1 MKLIDKLIN
10 KKVKAHFNNYNY
22 SFTDILEKLKENN
35 IHTLYLERQKAV
47 HSLFFISENETSF
60 LPLKDIS
67 DSEFKHSPLE
77 EIDVEE
83 FIDILG
89 MTSKLNKK
97 DDLGLDNLLN
107 KNPSFLNWDNGEV
120 QAVMNIDKIVY
131 ASYKDNTISVHMT
144 DGYIVNINNIDDES
158 YYKFCKILMS

>member
-131 ASYKDNTISVHMT
+131 ASYKDNTISVHMI
-144 DGYIVNINNIDDES
+144 DGYTVNINNTNAEDYE
-158 YYKFCKILMS
+158 KFCNNLMR